1 MDVDETKEG
10 HVIVLVRNRKVML
23 PEYPNPMAKTL
34 LTVATQDSF
43 FKY

>member
-10 HVIVLVRNRKVML
+10 HVIVLVRKRKVML
-23 PEYPNPMAKTL
+23 PEYFPMAKTL